1 MCVDWHRF
9 IRDFLIKI
17 FMDKEIIEKIMM
29 RKEFSE
35 IPLSDVEKALENF
48 PGERFG
54 DEERVKKTRD
64 LLRRVYSGFGG
75 RKLLLWKDKS
85 AEEVLEKH
93 LSTRERYSHYEE
105 IYSRLLRGVDKK
117 KISVIDLGAGVN
129 GFSYDYFSKVGFKK
143 VNYLGVEAV
152 GQLVKIMNLF
162 FEKEGFKAR
171 AVHESLFSTSKI
183 IDLIKGFEKPRV
195 IFLFK
200 VIDSLEKLERNYT
213 LRFLEELKKIDFEK
227 IVISFAT
234 ESWHRRTKFY
244 VQRTWLIN
252 FIRENFSF
260 MDDFTL
266 GGERYVVFGKN

>member
-1 MCVDWHRF
+1 
-9 IRDFLIKI
+9 
-17 FMDKEIIEKIMM
+17 MDSEVIEKIMM

-35 IPLSDVEKALENF
+35 IPLKDVERALSFF
-48 PGERFG
+48 PSDRFG

-93 LSTRERYSHYEE
+93 LSTRERFLHYEE
-105 IYSRLLRGVDKK
+105 IYSRLLKGVDKK

-152 GQLVKIMNLF
+152 GQLVDLMN
-162 FEKEGFKAR
+162 GYFKNQGLKSAR

-183 IDLIKGFEKPRV
+183 IDLISEMESPRV
-195 IFLFK
+195 IFMFK
-200 VIDSLEKLERNYT
+200 VVDSLEKLERNYT
-213 LRFLEELKKIDFEK
+213 LRFLEALKEIDFEK

-234 ESWHRRTKFY
+234 ESWHRRKKFY

-266 GGERYVVFGKN
+266 GGERYVVFGKK